1 MTMRKISSAFAMI
14 VMMFSTILFLAMG
27 QVQMAESQTVLF
39 EADFDKKA
47 VPDASVNK
55 PESWTAQSVDKLS
68 KFSIKDG
75 TLIDESDGCGNSTLT
90 LLPDPKGSNK
100 DWTHYTVS
108 MDVSWSDNDNLAI
121 IFRYTD
127 PKSFYAF
134 ILSASEALQKY
145 WLVPGPDGTGTKICL
160 DVAAADKAA
169 LATGP
174 HGETIKEGANAGG
187 KITAIGGWYTAKV
200 EAFGETIN
208 LYFGPQGKPKLL
220 KSVKDKKFTKGTVG
234 IWRGSD
240 PGGLDNVSVISPPP
254 GTAVEPKSKLAT
266 SWGNIKVAY

>member
-1 MTMRKISSAFAMI
+1 MRKISSAL
-14 VMMFSTILFLAMG
+14 VMVFSVTFFVGIIQLVEA
-27 QVQMAESQTVLF
+27 QTVLF

-55 PESWTAQSVDKLS
+55 PESWTAQAEDKLP

-75 TLIDESDGCGNSTLT
+75 ALIDEADGCGNSTRT

-100 DWTHYTVS
+100 DWTNYTVS
-108 MDVSWSDNDNLAI
+108 MDISWSDNDNLAV

-134 ILSASEALQKY
+134 IFSASEAGQKY
-145 WLVPGPDGTGTKICL
+145 WLVPGPDGTKTKECL
-160 DVAAADKAA
+160 DPAAADKAA

-174 HGETIKEGANAGG
+174 HGETIKEGTYAGG
-187 KITAIGGWYTAKV
+187 KITNIGGWYTAKV
-200 EAFGETIN
+200 EAFGDTIN

-220 KSVKDKKFTKGTVG
+220 KSVKDGKFKKGTVG

-254 GTAVEPKSKLAT
+254 GVAVEPKAKLAT
-266 SWGNIKVAY
+266 TWGSLKVAY